1 MLLKE
6 KFKNHQ
12 IVLASQS
19 PRRKELLSGLDIN
32 FDTIALNVDES
43 YSQNLKREEIT
54 EYLCKKKADAYNNW
68 TENTILITADTIVW
82 FENQALEKPAGRE
95 EAIQMLQK
103 LSGQKHDVI
112 TSIGIFSPEK
122 KHILTDTTQVTFGD
136 LDKEEIAYYVDN
148 YQPYDKAGSYGV
160 QEWIGY
166 IGVKEM
172 VGSYFTVMGLPV
184 YELNNVLK
192 KF

>member
-82 FENQALEKPAGRE
+82 FENHALEKPAGRE
-95 EAIQMLQK
+95 EAIKMLQK
-103 LSGQKHDVI
+103 LSSQKHDVI